1 MRGKLMNNR
10 RSCVLI
16 HKRRALFFIIAFC
29 LWFLM
34 SGCDRSPLNFE
45 NVSHLLDSNS
55 GLGGHGVIFADV
67 DGNGLADLYLPLNH
81 NQPMKDMFY
90 LNKADE
96 GFIELGELAGVAD
109 FDGGSHGSCFADLDN
124 DGDFD
129 LVNGATYPA
138 GDVSAAINIYRNDG
152 FGYFEDFSDLRVF
165 QRADSQETR
174 GVVCFDMDG
183 DGDIDIFSISGY
195 LGTTD
200 PDGDRNEVY
209 RNDGDFHFTA
219 LDDEVLVRAPAGQ
232 GGTDCDY
239 DGDGDVDILAANRS
253 GDLNILNNDG
263 AGHFESIEPQSLGMY
278 DKAEDGITCADID
291 NDGDMDLL
299 LASDGS
305 GILYRNDAGNFVRQ
319 QTF

>member
-1 MRGKLMNNR
+1 
-10 RSCVLI
+10 
-16 HKRRALFFIIAFC
+16 
-29 LWFLM
+29 M

-152 FGYFEDFSDLRVF
+152 FGYFEDFFRSTGFFRELTRRK
-165 QRADSQETR
+165 RAGSCVLIWMAMEILISSQ
-174 GVVCFDMDG
+174 F
-183 DGDIDIFSISGY
+183 
-195 LGTTD
+195 
-200 PDGDRNEVY
+200 
-209 RNDGDFHFTA
+209 
-219 LDDEVLVRAPAGQ
+219 
-232 GGTDCDY
+232 
-239 DGDGDVDILAANRS
+239 LA
-253 GDLNILNNDG
+253 I
-263 AGHFESIEPQSLGMY
+263 
-278 DKAEDGITCADID
+278 
-291 NDGDMDLL
+291 
-299 LASDGS
+299 
-305 GILYRNDAGNFVRQ
+305 
-319 QTF
+319 